1 MAVNLNERKLTL
13 TQAKDAGLVTTY
25 DPFRFRKIESSSQ
38 KEFQD
43 AYKYKINGK
52 NLGILTNEE
61 LLIALGAGSQTELPE
76 SFYVNAFNTYMD
88 QIIKGAKYAYDDDGV
103 KTAQEIKRKFFE
115 SQRDIGE
122 VKATSR
128 RAARSVGGLLASA
141 ASPNLGTG
149 GGASGP
155 MLGEMSELGG
165 SSTLGMRG
173 KL

>member
-1 MAVNLNERKLTL
+1 MAINLNERKLTL
-13 TQAKDAGLVTTY
+13 SQAKQAGLVTTY
-25 DPFRFRKIESSSQ
+25 DPYRFRKIESPSQ
-38 KEFQD
+38 KEFQN

-52 NLGILTNEE
+52 NLGIITNEE
-61 LLIALGAGSQTELPE
+61 LLVALGASDANEMPE
-76 SFYVNAFNTYMD
+76 SFYVDAFNTYMN
-88 QIIKGAKYAYDDDGV
+88 QIIKGAEYSYDDETI
-103 KTAQEIKRKFFE
+103 KTAKDIQKKFFE
-115 SQRDIGE
+115 SMRDIGE